1 MRGHTIPSVESLVN
15 ETWTTLS
22 VEAAR
27 FEEKLKF
34 LGKTNT
40 TREFSTTPFKVFLY
54 TVEQMQD
61 PNDQRRAGFR
71 NSLSSFLGLEQ
82 AIPTMPRSNHVVD
95 LFDETIDICDDRYET
110 IRNVLIE
117 RGRETQRWVREE
129 FLSSP
134 DVTVA
139 NEAHFHQLLKS
150 FGSDP
155 CLESKQ

>member
-1 MRGHTIPSVESLVN
+1 
-15 ETWTTLS
+15 
-22 VEAAR
+22 
-27 FEEKLKF
+27 
-34 LGKTNT
+34 
-40 TREFSTTPFKVFLY
+40 
-54 TVEQMQD
+54 
-61 PNDQRRAGFR
+61 
-71 NSLSSFLGLEQ
+71 
-82 AIPTMPRSNHVVD
+82 MPRSNHVVD

-110 IRNVLIE
+110 IRSVLIE

-139 NEAHFHQLLKS
+139 NEEHFHQLLKT